1 MIKKLK
7 NIFSILIGAIILIE
21 LFIPIF
27 SYASSPKYT
36 NYLAMGDSI
45 AFGYGLT
52 DRNSR

>member
-1 MIKKLK
+1 MIKNFK
-7 NIFSILIGAIILIE
+7 NVFSIFIIAIILIE

-27 SYASSPKYT
+27 SYAFSQKYN

-45 AFGYGLT
+45 AFGYGLP